1 MDAGDTLPTALP
13 LPDFVLL
20 ADTLTLAGEHVRRVV
35 NLPAVDTEPLTNLL
49 AVVNR
54 RQINFEVELRA
65 TIEAQFVSL
74 RRRMDLFV
82 LGEAQALEPLWSLVT
97 GDVIPEFP
105 ATLLAIDVLP
115 APQVNAILVHLE
127 EDQLEEDQE
136 NLEEDQDTKVTRGR
150 KKLERAVG
158 VVMRHR

>member
-20 ADTLTLAGEHVRRVV
+20 ADTLTLAGEHVRRVD

>member
-74 RRRMDLFV
+74 RRRMDL
-82 LGEAQALEPLWSLVT
+82 L
-97 GDVIPEFP
+97 
-105 ATLLAIDVLP
+105 
-115 APQVNAILVHLE
+115 
-127 EDQLEEDQE
+127 
-136 NLEEDQDTKVTRGR
+136 
-150 KKLERAVG
+150 
-158 VVMRHR
+158 

>member
-1 MDAGDTLPTALP
+1 MDAGDALPTALP

-20 ADTLTLAGEHVRRVV
+20 ADTLTLAGEHVRRVN

-65 TIEAQFVSL
+65 TIEAQFKNS
-74 RRRMDLFV
+74 V

-127 EDQLEEDQE
+127 EDQE

-150 KKLERAVG
+150 KKLERA
-158 VVMRHR
+158 